1 LRRAG
6 FEPRPLAPDSTAL
19 TEQPVILDYR
29 TVTHG
34 AILDWAKSDPS
45 GSLGAA
51 LLAHLDAKRAS
62 EPDPDAVDTRVSKRM
77 SALDLITKR
86 DALVDETEATLRKHV
101 STTVNQLSLHIK
113 ELENA
118 LTEADEIFAAASV
131 SQKDMT
137 SRSDMM

>member
-1 LRRAG
+1 
-6 FEPRPLAPDSTAL
+6 
-19 TEQPVILDYR
+19 
-29 TVTHG
+29 
-34 AILDWAKSDPS
+34 
-45 GSLGAA
+45 
-51 LLAHLDAKRAS
+51 
-62 EPDPDAVDTRVSKRM
+62 M